1 MKLFNIMEDV
11 KFKSNKPWEEIKD
24 IEIKDIAYNSSKCE
38 GGYIFVAI
46 KGETVDGHKYCADAY
61 KRGCRVFILNDD
73 IEIIVLDSNQN
84 TVRIGV
90 NAPKNV
96 TVYREELYREIK
108 NANISSKEVT
118 EKSVKELHELIKD
131 RKNNF
136 SSSTYDSLTNKIS
149 KN

>member
-1 MKLFNIMEDV
+1 MLVLARKV
-11 KFKSNKPWEEIKD
+11 
-24 IEIKDIAYNSSKCE
+24 
-38 GGYIFVAI
+38 
-46 KGETVDGHKYCADAY
+46 GEKI
-61 KRGCRVFILNDD
+61 ILNDD

-90 NAPKNV
+90 NPPKNV

>member
-1 MKLFNIMEDV
+1 MLVLARKV
-11 KFKSNKPWEEIKD
+11 
-24 IEIKDIAYNSSKCE
+24 
-38 GGYIFVAI
+38 
-46 KGETVDGHKYCADAY
+46 GEKI
-61 KRGCRVFILNDD
+61 ILNDD

-136 SSSTYDSLTNKIS
+136 LSSTYDSLTNKIS

>member
-1 MKLFNIMEDV
+1 MPE
-11 KFKSNKPWEEIKD
+11 KSAEKI
-24 IEIKDIAYNSSKCE
+24 
-38 GGYIFVAI
+38 
-46 KGETVDGHKYCADAY
+46 
-61 KRGCRVFILNDD
+61 ILNDD